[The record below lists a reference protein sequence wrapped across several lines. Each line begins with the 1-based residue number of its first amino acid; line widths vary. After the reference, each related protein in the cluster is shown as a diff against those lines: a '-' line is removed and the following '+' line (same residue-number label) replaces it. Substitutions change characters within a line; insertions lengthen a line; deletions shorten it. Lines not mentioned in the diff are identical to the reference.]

1 MAYATINPFTE
12 EQLKVFPN
20 TTPAEIEAAL
30 AKGHA
35 AFLTWKNTPIAQRAR
50 ILQNAA
56 DILRANLDD
65 YARLLTVEMG
75 KLFAEAQAETEL
87 SAAIF
92 EYYALNAER
101 LLAAEIL
108 PVASLKEGRAKIVF
122 EPQGIILAIEPWNFP
137 YYQVARII
145 APQLSAGNTVIL
157 KHASNVP
164 QSAALMDK
172 LMRDAGLPE
181 GGFQN
186 LYPTHEQLNTII
198 ADPRVRGVALTG
210 SEGAGAK
217 VASEAGLALKKCTME
232 LGGSDAMVVLA
243 DADLEKTVKWAVFGR
258 HWNSGQ
264 VCVSAKRMIVEDG
277 IYDSFVERYRK
288 GVAALR
294 MGDPMDPNTTLAPL
308 SSRAA
313 VEGLKQQVAD
323 AVAHGAKAE
332 EIPLEMPNKGC
343 FFRPVLLSDVEED
356 NPARLWEFFGPV
368 TMLFRARDA
377 EHAIAIANDS
387 PYGLGGSIFTGD
399 EERGAELARQIDT
412 GMVYINHPTMVK
424 ADLPFGGVK
433 RSGFGRELL
442 GLGLKE
448 FVNAK
453 LIDIV
458 GLDDPF

>member
-20 TTPAEIEAAL
+20 TTPADIETAL

-35 AFLTWKNTPIAQRAR
+35 AFQTWKNTPIAQRTR

-56 DILRANLDD
+56 DILRANLDE
-65 YARLLTVEMG
+65 YAKLLTVEMG

-145 APQLSAGNTVIL
+145 APQLAAGNTVIL

-186 LYPTHEQLNTII
+186 LYPTHEQLNTVI

-243 DADLEKTVKWAVFGR
+243 DADLEKSVKWAVFGR
-258 HWNSGQ
+258 HWNAGQ

-308 SSRAA
+308 SSRGA

-343 FFRPVLLSDVEED
+343 FFRPVLLSELDEN

-377 EHAIAIANDS
+377 EHAIEIANDS
-387 PYGLGGSIFTGD
+387 PYGLGGSIFTAD

-448 FVNAK
+448 FVNTK